1 MPEENE
7 KVEDFISLWRKK
19 LENEG
24 DRPSA
29 IGETLDKIK
38 EVEQENELLR
48 NKIKDNI
55 DLISRTEKVIKST
68 LEENEML
75 KAQLKQGGVSDGA
88 NISDLQHKNVSLNN
102 KIIDLE
108 KKLAEKEV
116 ELRARNNEKIEL
128 EAKLE
133 ATLKSKAS
141 TSNIDSEVNINLVND
156 LKSEL
161 AKKMSQYDE
170 LEKKIKELTE
180 ENEVLNQQLV
190 EKMKSLPIDY
200 VVPVEQPKPSVVKPQ
215 SVQPS
220 TETLER
226 LCQDLQQDLNK
237 YKRHIEKL
245 SKEKEELN
253 EALESG
259 GFQLEPEEMKKIKEE
274 NELLKNDI
282 IELQESLRMKQKEAP
297 QISEKINNLQE
308 QIKEKDILIA
318 ELKTSQQTQPLISK
332 GPMSNLVEDLQNKI
346 NKLKITIEEKNKI
359 IEELKSS

>member
-7 KVEDFISLWRKK
+7 KVDDFISLWKK
-19 LENEG
+19 KMEKEG
-24 DRPSA
+24 DKPSA
-29 IGETLDKIK
+29 IGETLERIK

-68 LEENEML
+68 LEENERL
-75 KAQLKQGGVSDGA
+75 RAQLTHGGISDVT
-88 NISDLQHKNVSLNN
+88 NISDLQQKNISLNN
-102 KIIDLE
+102 KVIELE
-108 KKLAEKEV
+108 KRLAEKEV

-128 EAKLE
+128 QTKLD
-133 ATLKSKAS
+133 ASLKSKVGVPPM
-141 TSNIDSEVNINLVND
+141 DSEVNITLIND

-161 AKKMSQYDE
+161 AKKKSQYEE
-170 LEKKIKELTE
+170 LEKKVNVLTE

-200 VVPVEQPKPSVVKPQ
+200 VVPVEQPTPSVIRPQ
-215 SVQPS
+215 STQPS

-237 YKRHIEKL
+237 YKKHIERL

-253 EALESG
+253 KALESG
-259 GFQLEPEEMKKIKEE
+259 GFQLEPEEMKKIKKE
-274 NELLKNDI
+274 NESLKNEI
-282 IELQESLRMKQKEAP
+282 LELQESLKIKQKEEP

-308 QIKEKDILIA
+308 QIKEKDLLIV
-318 ELKTSQQTQPLISK
+318 ELKSSEQTQPSISK
-332 GPMSNLVEDLQNKI
+332 GPMTSLVEDLQNKI